1 MPRLHPPPA
10 RTTLLLVLAW
20 GAAFAGADAGTTD
33 RIPVL
38 MYHHL
43 VEGAPQG
50 SAELHVDCFEAQMA
64 FLAEHGYRP
73 LTLDE
78 FATYHADGA
87 FPERSLL
94 ITFDDGYRSF
104 REHAFPVLQRHGF
117 TAVVFP
123 LVATRPGLQR
133 VVLFAD
139 QLSFHDL
146 RAVAVDGGLIQ
157 VGSHTYDLHH
167 RGDDGVP
174 AALRQPDETSSQHLE
189 RVRADLLLSRML
201 LEQQTDQAVTALA
214 WPFGVSS
221 EAVATVARGVGFELQ
236 FTTEEGYVTAD
247 SPLDA
252 LPRFNV
258 AALEGT
264 CFTCVLTRALP

>member
-1 MPRLHPPPA
+1 MLQVS
-10 RTTLLLVLAW
+10 LLAGVALA
-20 GAAFAGADAGTTD
+20 GAAMTD

-43 VEGAPQG
+43 VEHTPRA
-50 SAELHVDCFEAQMA
+50 SSELHVDCFAAQMA
-64 FLAEHGYRP
+64 FLAAHGYRP

-78 FATYHADGA
+78 FSDYQAAGA

-117 TAVVFP
+117 PAVVFP

-133 VVLFAD
+133 VVLFSD

-146 RAVAVDGGLIQ
+146 RAMAADGGLIE
-157 VGSHTYDLHH
+157 VGSHSYDLHH
-167 RGDDGVP
+167 YGEHGVP
-174 AALRQPDETSSQHLE
+174 AALRQPGETTSDHLE
-189 RVRADLLLSRML
+189 RVRADLVLSRML
-201 LEQQTDQAVTALA
+201 LEQQTDQAITALA

-221 EAVATVARGVGFELQ
+221 EAVATVAEGVGFELQ
-236 FTTEEGYVTAD
+236 FTTDEGYVTAD
-247 SPLDA
+247 SSRDA

-258 AALEGT
+258 AALEGH
-264 CFTCVLTRALP
+264 CFTRVVTRALP